1 MKTKKTILLAALLLL
16 GSICGVSQAQENLNA
31 LMKKCE
37 TMDKIDMNVIY
48 NKNRETKKTEKI
60 IKTVSFSNNE
70 KLLNEFVAA
79 FEKDK
84 DAAYKIIDQKSKG
97 KLLPSFYRFS
107 NGKTDINYSLSVS
120 DDGSVSVT
128 KIERFDYDSNNSG
141 IFGAGG
147 SLDLDAIN
155 QNSFT
160 ITN

>member
-1 MKTKKTILLAALLLL
+1 MKTKKTFLLAALLLL
-16 GSICGVSQAQENLNA
+16 GSICGALQAQENLNA

-60 IKTVSFSNNE
+60 IKTVSFSNDE

-107 NGKTDINYSLSVS
+107 NGKTDISYSFSVS

-128 KIERFDYDSNNSG
+128 KIERFDYDSNNSS

-155 QNSFT
+155 PNSFT
-160 ITN
+160 IKN